1 MSPFRWEVLGGVSPR
16 QLAEAR
22 LLLHHAVQLVAA
34 VGRALVPPA
43 PDDGHTSLEWLPSAG
58 CLAGRPV
65 PGPQPW
71 RAALRL
77 DEPALVILSD
87 GTTAA
92 HVALAGLTRLEA
104 FSWLLHVAEDL
115 GGAAERLQL
124 DAPYEV
130 PEHAVGSGVPFPGAG
145 RPALAE
151 VARWVANADALL
163 RETAGA
169 WPGAAPVRVWPHH
182 FDIGSVLPLTAG
194 RGEHDPSIG
203 IGLSPGDD
211 AVAEPY
217 LYVTPWPP
225 PGPGP
230 LPELPAGGRWNRER
244 WTGALLTG
252 SEIVSAGGGE
262 AQATRASAFLSGA
275 IEALRPRSERRG
287 S

>member
-34 VGRALVPPA
+34 VGRGLVPPV
-43 PDDGHTSLEWLPSAG
+43 PDDGHTSLEWLPAAG

-65 PGPQPW
+65 PGPRPW

-77 DEPALVILSD
+77 GDPALVFLSD

-92 HVALAGLTRLEA
+92 HLPLAGLTLVEA

-115 GGAAERLQL
+115 GAAAERLLL
-124 DAPYEV
+124 DAPYAI
-130 PEHAVGSGVPFPGAG
+130 PEHAVGSGVPFPAAG

-151 VARWVANADALL
+151 VGRWFANADALL

-194 RGEHDPSIG
+194 RGEHEPSLG
-203 IGLSPGDD
+203 IGLSPGDVG
-211 AVAEPY
+211 VAEPY
-217 LYVTPWPP
+217 LYVAPWPP
-225 PGPGP
+225 PPGP
-230 LPELPAGGRWNRER
+230 LPDLPSGGRWNREG

-262 AQATRASAFLSGA
+262 AQAARAGAFLSGA
-275 IEALRPRSERRG
+275 IGALRSRSERRG